1 MRTGGLLLLLASLVL
16 LLIPRPAQAA
26 PPSAWTGAVVPL
38 RERDDHASALVP
50 LAAPSDAHPL
60 GTMAI
65 FGQNI
70 SDVVDDPSTL
80 VLLAYAWDL
89 ATQKVIA
96 TKRVGTLTDP
106 DSAFAAVRDGDRILL
121 VAGGHSQSAA
131 VTLFTLDESLDVLS
145 RDELGHGQRPS
156 LAISDRWIV
165 AGFFEQRSTHVVT
178 PDTPM
183 AIPMH
188 LGFHAI
194 TLDRASHTVAGARIF
209 QGTRLFFPSI
219 DARTSGHAIALV
231 DDDAYLS
238 LPGAGEAFVIEAKL
252 PSLTPR
258 RTLVL
263 DRFGVPSGSA
273 PIYPVADK
281 LVVLTPIG
289 VRVLTRQLAVVPQH
303 SPPTIADDAPP
314 LAWNAKRGLLLG
326 EGRRP
331 PPGLPWTWLGVP
343 AEHCEQMIW
352 AWDRPVA
359 LCGGNQGYSHPDTA
373 VTPIQLFRQR

>member
-1 MRTGGLLLLLASLVL
+1 MRTRALLLLASLVL
-16 LLIPRPAQAA
+16 LLISRPAQAA
-26 PPSAWTGAVVPL
+26 PPSAWTGAAVPL

-50 LAAPSDAHPL
+50 LAAPSDAHQL
-60 GTMAI
+60 GTVVF

-70 SDVVDDPSTL
+70 SDEVGDPSTL

-96 TKRVGTLTDP
+96 TKRIAALTATH
-106 DSAFAAVRDGDRILL
+106 SAFAAVRDGDRILL
-121 VAGGHSQSAA
+121 VAGGHWEPAA

-145 RDELGHGQRPS
+145 RDDLGRGQTPS

-165 AGFFEQRSTHVVT
+165 AGFFEQRSTHVPT
-178 PDTPM
+178 PDTPKS
-183 AIPMH
+183 IPMH
-188 LGFHAI
+188 LGFHAV
-194 TLDRASHTVAGARIF
+194 TLERASHAVVGARIF
-209 QGTRLFFPSI
+209 QGTRLFLPSI
-219 DARTSGHAIALV
+219 DARTSGHAIALSG
-231 DDDAYLS
+231 DDAYLS
-238 LPGAGEAFVIEAKL
+238 LPGAAEAFVIEAKL
-252 PSLTPR
+252 PSLAPR
-258 RTLVL
+258 KSLVL

-273 PIYPVADK
+273 PIYPVAGE

-289 VRVLTRQLAVVPQH
+289 IRVMTRQLVLVPQH

-314 LAWNAKRGLLLG
+314 LAWNAKRGVLLG

-373 VTPIQLFRQR
+373 VTPIQILRQR